1 MRHYQDLPPSKLLG
15 ARPKQA
21 QASSTQIKKA
31 QYKDHKMDLIAFPDD
46 LSLTNSA
53 LFRWN
58 KFPPGIKMG
67 SSTSPDYYLN
77 FVQMSASNE
86 RNMMGSST
94 LQRTD
99 HVCNKTTFRHVCYSC
114 FKLLQLQMFHK
125 NSSCPLENYAELTR
139 PGAIRK

>member
-31 QYKDHKMDLIAFPDD
+31 QYKDHKMDLIAFQDD

-67 SSTSPDYYLN
+67 SSTSPAYYLN

-86 RNMMGSST
+86 RNMMGLSSSPACYLNYIQT
-94 LQRTD
+94 SVSNVR
-99 HVCNKTTFRHVCYSC
+99 NKHGNTIYLPQHAFDECYSRY
-114 FKLLQLQMFHK
+114 LLK
-125 NSSCPLENYAELTR
+125 
-139 PGAIRK
+139 